1 MAKKRSRKNI
11 IKKLDDLVR
20 LIVRLR
26 DEDTCQWCKRT
37 VYGKDSQVSHVR
49 SRKYYATRWA
59 LSNVKLLC
67 AKCHFRWHDNPIE
80 AAAWFDSA
88 FPARRSWILEAGRTP
103 ICVYRDSDLIEI
115 EAALKAKLKE
125 LSDERS

>member
-20 LIVRLR
+20 MIIRLR
-26 DEDTCQWCKRT
+26 DEDTCQWCSRK
-37 VYGKDSQVSHVR
+37 VFGKDSQVSHVR
-49 SRKYYATRWA
+49 SRKYYSTRWA

-80 AAAWFDSA
+80 AAAWFDSK
-88 FPARRSWILEAGRTP
+88 FPARRSWILEEGRKP
-103 ICVYRDSDLIEI
+103 ICVFRDSDLIEI
-115 EAALKAKLKE
+115 ETNLKNKLAE
-125 LSDERS
+125 LQND